1 MPAEADA
8 RHGTAQPRGLEPTR
22 GRAIGGRFGRM
33 FGDCAPCEAG
43 REALDDLVA
52 AMELRT
58 ELQQSR
64 SIPAGFTYLAQFVD
78 HDITFDATP
87 LLDRE
92 TDPHALVNFR
102 TPRLDLDSV
111 YGAGPVVQP
120 YLYDWDA
127 EPAGTKMLLGDRDL
141 PRNDPG
147 RALIGDARND
157 ENAIIAQLH
166 LLFLRF
172 HNAVAD
178 HLAGPDLAAIQQV
191 VRRHYQWIVVDELL
205 PKLVGRDAVDRAL
218 REHAHDQPG
227 ERPFIPVEFSAAA
240 YRFGHSMVRNEYGL
254 RRHPPGK
261 DSEPP
266 SSIFPALQGFRPLTA
281 ARRLDWERFFKLPGH
296 GLEAQASAGIDTA
309 IAAPL
314 YQLPEGEPRLPR
326 RNLLRGHALEL
337 PSGQGVACALG
348 VPALPPEA
356 LRIDDTVA
364 ERSREVL
371 LRSTPLWYYVL
382 AEAERDPDQRLG
394 PVGGAIVADVL
405 AGLLHADPGAFVRE
419 PDWRPREL
427 GTDGRFGMADLIAIA
442 RSGVSGVQGAQPRA
456 APEA

>member
-1 MPAEADA
+1 
-8 RHGTAQPRGLEPTR
+8 
-22 GRAIGGRFGRM
+22 M

-58 ELQQSR
+58 ELQQSLAH
-64 SIPAGFTYLAQFVD
+64 PAGFTYLAQFVD

-157 ENAIIAQLH
+157 ENAIVAQLH

-178 HLAGPDLAAIQQV
+178 HLAGADLAAIQRV

-218 REHAHDQPG
+218 RERAR
-227 ERPFIPVEFSAAA
+227 RPAGRASVHPRGVLAAA
-240 YRFGHSMVRNEYGL
+240 YRCGHSMVRNEYGL

-261 DSEPP
+261 DEEPP

-281 ARRLDWERFFKLPGH
+281 ERRLDWERFFKLPGH
-296 GLEAQASAGIDTA
+296 GLEAQPSAGIDTA

-326 RNLLRGHALEL
+326 RNLLRGHALGAAVGAVRRVRARR
-337 PSGQGVACALG
+337 PRAARRGAADRRDRGGALARG
-348 VPALPPEA
+348 PAALDPALVLRPRRGRAGPE
-356 LRIDDTVA
+356 
-364 ERSREVL
+364 
-371 LRSTPLWYYVL
+371 
-382 AEAERDPDQRLG
+382 QRLG
-394 PVGGAIVADVL
+394 PVGGAIVADVF
-405 AGLLHADPGAFVRE
+405 ARLLHADPGAFVQE

-427 GTDGRFGMADLIAIA
+427 GTEGRFGMADLIAIA
-442 RSGVSGVQGAQPRA
+442 RSGVQGAQPGA
-456 APEA
+456 APEG